1 MRHHDRIRRLEHQ
14 CQPNWTALSDEELEA
29 MAEEIDPKAMAA
41 IQAMTDA
48 ELEALITAHPADVAK
63 IMAAAIAKRLVEE

>member
-1 MRHHDRIRRLEHQ
+1 MKHHDRIRRLEVQ
-14 CQPNWTALSDEELEA
+14 CQPDWAALSDEELEQ
-29 MAEEIDPKAMAA
+29 MAEGIDPDVVAA

-48 ELEALITAHPADVAK
+48 ELVALMAARPADVAK